1 MNFSNSQVFGKT
13 NLTIFNWKKTFIL
26 FFSSITTFCHHKR
39 SITKSRKIWKTE
51 NFTHHYIVLFSMF
64 SVFPFWIFICICF
77 LILSE
82 YKQFYNVYFL
92 KLILHEEVYCFSLS
106 SYFLLLPWEESNK
119 YPNLSSLSRF
129 NIYFHHFY
137 SPKTLCILYRSG
149 TYSWRS
155 EGGSDSLSHEFQA
168 AKEPFICY
176 SNVSLATEQTEAKKG
191 IVTYPS

>member
-129 NIYFHHFY
+129 NTYFHHFY

-149 TYSWRS
+149 TYSWRT

-168 AKEPFICY
+168 AKEPFIF
-176 SNVSLATEQTEAKKG
+176 
-191 IVTYPS
+191 